1 MNVKNRKLR
10 LTLGGVLLLVL
21 LLLLPMTATPAALP
35 AVPRVGMRLV
45 HALLLA
51 GALWTMGVLRLPE
64 APMELLP
71 GALFALLL
79 LLYRI
84 GDKSA
89 AQFMWNDASSLGFVL
104 MAAAWLSVL
113 RALMEGK
120 WNFRFEARRAAGWFA
135 LIVLALMQP
144 YLDAQIA
151 SVIPAGDGYGRVLI
165 LLLTVLCGGC
175 LIPFLRKDRPAG
187 IIMAAAGAV
196 MLLLYFLLTRTGLA
210 QSAGTMGS
218 LLMLLA
224 GGRNLSLYLGLLIG
238 GAWCALGKEK

>member
-1 MNVKNRKLR
+1 MKTGKLR
-10 LTLGGVLLLVL
+10 WILGGVLLLVL

-35 AVPRVGMRLV
+35 AVPRVLMRLT
-45 HALLLA
+45 HALLLG

-71 GALFALLL
+71 GALFALFL

-89 AQFMWNDASSLGFVL
+89 AQFMWNDTSSLGFML
-104 MAAAWLSVL
+104 TAAAWLSVL
-113 RALMEGK
+113 RALVEGK
-120 WNFRFEARRAAGWFA
+120 WNFRFDARRAAGWFA

-175 LIPFLRKDRPAG
+175 LIPFLRKDRSAG
-187 IIMAAAGAV
+187 IMTAAAGAV
-196 MLLLYFLLTRTGLA
+196 MLLLYFLLTRTELA

-224 GGRNLSLYLGLLIG
+224 GGRNLSLYLGLLLS

>member
-1 MNVKNRKLR
+1 MKTGKLR
-10 LTLGGVLLLVL
+10 WTLGGVLLLVL

-35 AVPRVGMRLV
+35 AVPRVLMRLT
-45 HALLLA
+45 HALLLG

-89 AQFMWNDASSLGFVL
+89 AQFMWNDASSLGFML
-104 MAAAWLSVL
+104 TAAAWLSVL
-113 RALMEGK
+113 RALVEGK
-120 WNFRFEARRAAGWFA
+120 WNFCFDARRAAGWFA

-151 SVIPAGDGYGRVLI
+151 SVTPAGDGYGRVLI

-175 LIPFLRKDRPAG
+175 LIPFLRKDRSAG
-187 IIMAAAGAV
+187 IMTAAAGAV
-196 MLLLYFLLTRTGLA
+196 MLLLYVLLTRTELA

-224 GGRNLSLYLGLLIG
+224 GGRNLSLYLGLLLS